1 MLKIAKKPLE
11 PNMKKQAQTIRNDRK
26 NNRMI
31 GNWGQYRSRSKR
43 WNRKIKQQN
52 DERSKQKAKNIC

>member
-11 PNMKKQAQTIRNDRK
+11 PNMKKQAHTIRNDGQ

-31 GNWGQYRSRSKR
+31 GNCGQYH
-43 WNRKIKQQN
+43 
-52 DERSKQKAKNIC
+52 DY